1 MRQNTSIMVGLSRK
15 QREIQD
21 REAQILEVA
30 RGHLLDGGYLG
41 LSMDRIAAQM
51 EYSKGTIY
59 QHFRNKEEI
68 LIALANEALHLRTTM
83 FERASLFPGT
93 SRERVAAI
101 GAAAEAFVET
111 APHYFMVEQIVR
123 ASSIWEKTS
132 AERQEVMRMCERRC
146 MAIVGGI
153 ARDAVA
159 HGDLSLPEG
168 VRPEEVVFGMW
179 SIYLGAQTISSSS
192 DTLGEIGIHS
202 PLTALRRG
210 QNKMLDGYGWRPLS
224 GEADYDAHMDRVK
237 QELFSDA

>member
-1 MRQNTSIMVGLSRK
+1 MVTLTRK
-15 QREIQD
+15 QREIRD

-30 RGHLLDGGYLG
+30 REHLLGGGGYLG
-41 LSMDRIAAQM
+41 LSMDRIAAEM

-68 LIALANEALHLRTTM
+68 LIALANEALQLRTSM
-83 FERASLFPGT
+83 FDQASQFPGT
-93 SRERVAAI
+93 SRQRIAAI

-132 AERQEVMRMCERRC
+132 SERQEVMQHCERRC

-159 HGDLSLPEG
+159 QGDLVLPESG
-168 VRPEEVVFGMW
+168 SPEEVVFGLW
-179 SIYLGAQTISSSS
+179 SINLGAQTISSSS
-192 DTLGEIGIHS
+192 DSLSEIGIHD
-202 PLTALRRG
+202 PVKALRTG
-210 QNKMLDGYGWRPLS
+210 QNQMLDGYGWRALS
-224 GEADYDAHMDRVK
+224 SDYDYSSHMDRVK
-237 QELFSDA
+237 QELFSDD